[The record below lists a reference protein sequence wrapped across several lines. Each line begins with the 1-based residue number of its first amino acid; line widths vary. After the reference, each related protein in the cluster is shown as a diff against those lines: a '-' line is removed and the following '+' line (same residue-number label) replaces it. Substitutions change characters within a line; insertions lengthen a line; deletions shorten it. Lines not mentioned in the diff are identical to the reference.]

1 MFTDFFNLVYLK
13 AICIGA
19 RREMNP
25 FFFFLGNSHPLD
37 EENLNEVETV
47 KLSAFKIVVRLLLLN
62 PDKYSLQRRNFF
74 QVFIEVRIL
83 IAILNTMTIVEGMR
97 FLQVIFQYT
106 LRH

>member
-1 MFTDFFNLVYLK
+1 MYWCSKRN
-13 AICIGA
+13 
-19 RREMNP
+19 ES
-25 FFFFLGNSHPLD
+25 FFFFLGTSHPLD
-37 EENLNEVETV
+37 EESLNEVETV

-106 LRH
+106 FRH